1 MKVWK
6 IGIVGCLVAA
16 LCSGCV
22 LTGNK
27 GWDDLSEEEKQAVE
41 NALAEAK
48 VEVEA
53 AWQDAQDEIR
63 AELEET
69 NWAEVLL
76 EEDTEGRP
84 RKLLWHRAGTEAAE
98 NEIADW
104 VSFGE
109 SLSWKDWEPCE
120 ESTADLQEEIVYTV
134 QQKKSVGVLDS
145 KKDEYR
151 TLGSIIVYE
160 DADLVYVTAD
170 TLEGT
175 AGKIMETMLGEKES
189 GWFGSVYKVP
199 EGDLEILRQK

>member
-1 MKVWK
+1 MRVWK
-6 IGIVGCLVAA
+6 LGIVGCLAAA

-22 LTGNK
+22 STGNK
-27 GWDDLSEEEKQAVE
+27 GWDDLSEEEKQEVE
-41 NALAEAK
+41 TALAEAK
-48 VEVEA
+48 VEVET

-84 RKLLWHRAGTEAAE
+84 RKLLWHKAGEKTTE
-98 NEIADW
+98 NEIIDW
-104 VSFGE
+104 VGFGE

-120 ESTADLQEEIVYTV
+120 ETTEGLQEEIIYTV
-134 QQKKSVGVLDS
+134 QQKESVGILDS
-145 KKDEYR
+145 KKDAYR

-160 DADLVYVTAD
+160 DSDLVYVTED

-175 AGKIMETMLGEKES
+175 AGKIMETMLGEKEN

-199 EGDLEILRQK
+199 ERDLMILRQQ

>member
-6 IGIVGCLVAA
+6 LGIVGCLAAA

-22 LTGNK
+22 STGNK
-27 GWDDLSEEEKQAVE
+27 GWDDLSEEEKQEVE

-48 VEVEA
+48 VEVEI
-53 AWQDAQDEIR
+53 AWQDAQHEIR

-69 NWAEVLL
+69 NWAEILL
-76 EEDTEGRP
+76 EEDTDGRP
-84 RKLLWHRAGTEAAE
+84 RKLLWYRAGAETPE
-98 NEIADW
+98 NEIVDW
-104 VSFGE
+104 VGFGE
-109 SLSWKDWEPCE
+109 SLSLEDWEPCE
-120 ESTADLQEEIVYTV
+120 ETTADFQEEIVYTV
-134 QQKKSVGVLDS
+134 QEKKYVGMLDR

-160 DADLVYVTAD
+160 DADLVYVTTD

-175 AGKIMETMLGEKES
+175 AGKIMETVLGEKEN

-199 EGDLEILRQK
+199 EGDLKILRQQ

>member
-6 IGIVGCLVAA
+6 LGIVGCLAAA

-22 LTGNK
+22 STENK
-27 GWDDLSEEEKQAVE
+27 GWDDLSEEEKQEVE

-48 VEVEA
+48 VEVET

-69 NWAEVLL
+69 NWAEILL
-76 EEDTEGRP
+76 EEDTDGRP
-84 RKLLWHRAGTEAAE
+84 RKLLWYRAGGETPE
-98 NEIADW
+98 NEIVDW
-104 VSFGE
+104 VGFGE
-109 SLSWKDWEPCE
+109 SLSLEDWEPCE
-120 ESTADLQEEIVYTV
+120 ETTADFQKEIVYTV
-134 QQKKSVGVLDS
+134 QEKKSAGMLDS

-160 DADLVYVTAD
+160 DADLVYVTTD

-175 AGKIMETMLGEKES
+175 AGKIMETVLGEKEN

-199 EGDLEILRQK
+199 EGDLKILRQQ